1 MPKEKKTKSKIL
13 IIDDEQILRSL
24 LKEVLKEEGFI
35 VNTAPDGFKG
45 IKSNDFNNPD
55 LIILDLKMPGIDG
68 IETLKKIRKTDKE
81 VLVII
86 LTGYGSAQ
94 TIREA
99 QELDVYEY
107 VGKPFRNEVMVNVIK
122 EALSSKRRK
131 KNA

>member
-1 MPKEKKTKSKIL
+1 MPKEKKPKSRIL
-13 IIDDEQILRSL
+13 IIDDEQILRNL
-24 LKEVLKEEGFI
+24 LKEVLKEKGFV

-55 LIILDLKMPGIDG
+55 LIILDLKMPGMDG
-68 IETLKKIRKTDKE
+68 IETLKNIRKTDKD

-94 TIREA
+94 TIRDA

-107 VGKPFRNEVMVNVIK
+107 ISKPFKNDVMVNVIK
-122 EALSSKRRK
+122 EALSSKGRK